1 MFNEQRNEVKMLM
14 MPIKSPERSATQMD
28 NIAGNY
34 EQQSHDF
41 VTTKSWRARIWQ
53 AIKRYPIPLGALV
66 LLLVSL
72 VFWLTGNAKLADWT
86 LLAIVIMG
94 GIPLLW
100 DTIKHIIRK
109 EFSVDFIAI
118 LAITGSLLLQE
129 YLAGAFIVL
138 MLSGGEALESYA
150 LRRARTSLSALAE
163 RAPRTAHIWQ
173 DDQLVA
179 IPAESVE
186 VDMLI
191 VVKPGE
197 LIPVDG
203 IVTSGVSNVSEADLT
218 GEPIPVRKSAPMHV
232 LSGSVNLDGVLDVRA
247 TRRSAESKYAQIVR
261 LVEEAQTQKAPIHRL
276 ADRYA
281 VWFTIV
287 AIAVAGLAWAIS
299 GDSVYALAV
308 LVVATPCPLIL
319 ATPIAIMS
327 GIDLAAKNGIIAK
340 SGAAIEQ
347 LGEVD
352 VAVFDK
358 TGTLTLGIPKV
369 TTIILPDDRNSVGTG
384 VGLGKEGALALSD
397 VPQPKEGALALSDVP
412 SKAPFQSESSSQSAS
427 QAPPTHDQNTLL
439 RFAASV
445 EQLSTHILARAVVD
459 AAIERNITLCPVT
472 DFEELFGKGVQGQL
486 SILSDTPQLEGYGP
500 DHDVNVA
507 VGNHTFMQHLAI
519 TVPPSLL
526 SERKYRVDEGQ
537 ICSFIAVDHHIA
549 GLLVLEDVP
558 RPEIAHLSP
567 DLKSA
572 GIKET
577 VLLTGDSD
585 VVAHQIGELARVDR
599 TIARCLPDDKLRIIQ
614 ELETQ
619 GHRVLMVGDGINDA
633 PALATA
639 TVGMALGSQG
649 LTAAATAADTVLL
662 STDILRV
669 VKAVRIGR
677 WSLHVAL
684 QGIWVGMGLSAIA
697 MLFAAFGYI
706 TPAAGAIL
714 QEGIDVIVILNALRV
729 SRLHV

>member
-1 MFNEQRNEVKMLM
+1 MIPVNPSDKSTTQMENAIENTAEQPVIAAVTPQSWLRRIWRA
-14 MPIKSPERSATQMD
+14 IKS
-28 NIAGNY
+28 
-34 EQQSHDF
+34 
-41 VTTKSWRARIWQ
+41 
-53 AIKRYPIPLGALV
+53 YPVPLGSLV
-66 LLLVSL
+66 LLLVGL
-72 VFWLTGNAKLADWT
+72 VFWLAGYANLANWT
-86 LLAIVIMG
+86 LLVIVIMG

-100 DTIKHIIRK
+100 DTMKHIIHK

-138 MLSGGEALESYA
+138 MLSGGEALEAFA

-173 DDQLVA
+173 NDQLIS

-186 VDMLI
+186 VDMVI

-218 GEPIPVRKSAPMHV
+218 GEPIPVRKTSPMLV
-232 LSGSVNLDGVLDVRA
+232 LSGSVNLDGVLEVRA
-247 TRRSAESKYAQIVR
+247 SKRSAESKYAQIVR
-261 LVEEAQTQKAPIHRL
+261 LVEEAQAQKAPIHRL

-281 VWFTIV
+281 VWFTIA
-287 AIAVAGLAWAIS
+287 AIALASLAWAIS

-327 GIDLAAKNGIIAK
+327 GIDLAAHNGIIAK

-352 VAVFDK
+352 IAVFDK

-369 TTIILPDDRNSVGTG
+369 TAIILLEPENQNPVGTG
-384 VGLGKEGALALSD
+384 LALSSPPI
-397 VPQPKEGALALSDVP
+397 VPTRL
-412 SKAPFQSESSSQSAS
+412 
-427 QAPPTHDQNTLL
+427 APPSSLTLL
-439 RFAASV
+439 SFAASV

-459 AAIERNITLCPVT
+459 AALERDLTLSPVV
-472 DFEELFGKGVQGQL
+472 DFEETFGKGVQGRIPIVPDDGQL
-486 SILSDTPQLEGYGP
+486 AGQS
-500 DHDVNVA
+500 VNDFIDVA

-519 TVPPSLL
+519 TLPPALL
-526 SERKYRVDEGQ
+526 SERKRRVDAGQ
-537 ICSFIAVDHHIA
+537 ICSFIAVNHQIA

-558 RPEIAHLSP
+558 RPELARLSS
-567 DLKSA
+567 DLKLA
-572 GIKET
+572 GIKDT
-577 VLLTGDSD
+577 ILLTGDSE
-585 VVAHQIGELARVDR
+585 VVAQQIGELAQVDR
-599 TIARCLPDDKLRIIQ
+599 VIARCLPDDKLRIIH
-614 ELETQ
+614 ELEAQ

-639 TVGMALGSQG
+639 TVGMALGSHG
-649 LTAAATAADTVLL
+649 LTAAATAADAVLL
-662 STDILRV
+662 STDILHV
-669 VKAVRIGR
+669 VKAIRLGR
-677 WSLHVAL
+677 WVMHVAL
-684 QGIWVGMGLSAIA
+684 QGIWVGMGLSGIA
-697 MLFAAFGYI
+697 MLFAAFGFI

-729 SRLHV
+729 SRITL